1 MVAAAGVVVGF
12 ILVLIVLLVNASGR
26 STHTTTNHSEI
37 RLGAAAD
44 RAKDTDVAPL
54 LVPDTANGSRPFYV
68 THTGDDATA
77 GWSAFDALVPG
88 CADAMTWDSST
99 QHFVDCKGATHPVG
113 GGTQQRYLVTV
124 DNDGQL
130 VVNVNPEAL
139 TSTTSTSTTT
149 TIKQTGN

>member
-1 MVAAAGVVVGF
+1 VAIAGVVVGF

-37 RLGAAAD
+37 RLGAATD
-44 RAKDTDVAPL
+44 RADDVATAPL
-54 LVPDTANGSRPFYV
+54 LWADPANGSRPFYV
-68 THTGDDATA
+68 THTGADATT

-88 CADAMTWDSST
+88 CPEAISWDAGASQFT
-99 QHFVDCKGATHPVG
+99 DCKGATHPVDG
-113 GGTQQRYLVTV
+113 GAQQHYLVTV
-124 DNDGQL
+124 DKDGQL

-149 TIKQTGN
+149 TITQTGN

>member
-1 MVAAAGVVVGF
+1 MTSNPASRSARAMTLTPRSCPSRPGLATTTRYGRDIAGSLRSVTDGHPRDVPVSRSDPRRATVVAAAGVVVGF

-77 GWSAFDALVPG
+77 GWSAFDALV
-88 CADAMTWDSST
+88 
-99 QHFVDCKGATHPVG
+99 
-113 GGTQQRYLVTV
+113 
-124 DNDGQL
+124 
-130 VVNVNPEAL
+130 
-139 TSTTSTSTTT
+139 
-149 TIKQTGN
+149 